1 MSRRRCVRSTHSS
14 LKLLLFVKYIL
25 LNLHVSI
32 LFRSKIVIFRSS
44 FPASNSTIGPP
55 HASSPFS
62 LQTGRAN
69 VLSKQLKFQKFQ
81 ERCVQHDAFQRTTRN
96 IKHRTTS
103 YIGTLKTRDF
113 WSKRAQIE
121 CREYCVILNVF
132 RFVGTV

>member
-1 MSRRRCVRSTHSS
+1 MRGADGRIAGWERGSKNPLFSIETVR
-14 LKLLLFVKYIL
+14 V
-25 LNLHVSI
+25 
-32 LFRSKIVIFRSS
+32 
-44 FPASNSTIGPP
+44 
-55 HASSPFS
+55 
-62 LQTGRAN
+62 N

-121 CREYCVILNVF
+121 SKNHDNV
-132 RFVGTV
+132 VNIVLY